1 MIRMVEPINDMLGR
15 VWMRRKINIEFPQIM
30 KGRLLGR
37 LSHRKEDNIKRVLKN
52 VV

>member
-1 MIRMVEPINDMLGR
+1 MLGR
-15 VWMRRKINIEFPQIM
+15 VWMRRKMRIEFPQIM

-37 LSHRKEDNIKRVLKN
+37 LSHRREDNIKIVLNN